1 MAMAKTDMNEFEK
14 RLNRIDKI
22 HEAGGAFE
30 ASGSLGRS
38 YFDSTRPKAR
48 RGLPLR
54 GLALLAAGILLVKG
68 MMLAQIGAEDYSN
81 RVANL
86 ADGNLVEQ
94 IGAWV
99 LHADPATRYVAG
111 LIRPLIH

>member
-1 MAMAKTDMNEFEK
+1 MAKTDMNDFEK

-30 ASGSLGRS
+30 ATGSLGRS
-38 YFDSTRPKAR
+38 YFDSMRPKSR

-54 GLALLAAGILLVKG
+54 GLALLVAGILLVKG
-68 MMLAQIGAEDYSN
+68 MMLAQIGAEEYSN
-81 RVANL
+81 RVAIL
-86 ADGNLVEQ
+86 ANGNMVEQ

-99 LHADPATRYVAG
+99 LHADPATRYIASV
-111 LIRPLIH
+111 LSPLIH

>member
-1 MAMAKTDMNEFEK
+1 MAKTDLDEFER
-14 RLNRIDKI
+14 RLHRIDKI

-30 ASGSLGRS
+30 AAGSLGRS
-38 YFDSTRPKAR
+38 YFDAMRPKSR

-54 GLALLAAGILLVKG
+54 GLALLAAGMLLFKG
-68 MMLAQIGAEDYSN
+68 MMLAQVGSDEYAN
-81 RVANL
+81 RVDHL
-86 ADGNLVEQ
+86 AKGNMGEQ

-111 LIRPLIH
+111 LLSPLIH